1 MQLTGSLSI
10 GWVDFLLVSPALAL
24 LLGSVIP
31 LAIKVLRGNEE
42 QNAFATLLYG
52 YMGLIVAAG
61 LLVAGYGMKQ
71 TAFEGAVVFD
81 GISSVAGLIVILMT
95 AIALT
100 FARDNFATNTHQFSE
115 FVFLMMNAAIG
126 MLVFIWANDLI
137 VMFIGLELMSLCL
150 YVLIAMSSED
160 KLSKESAFK
169 YFVLGSFASA
179 IMLYGISFIY
189 GTAGSTYLPELK
201 TAGAT
206 LISTNRLFLLGFVM
220 LLVGMLFKIAAFP
233 FQAWTPDVYQGSPTP
248 VTGFMATG
256 VKAATLAFFLRLMAT
271 QTLVAERAW
280 PLVNVLQ
287 WLAALT
293 IIVGNVGAFRQHS
306 VKRML
311 AYSSIAHSGY
321 IMIGL
326 IAAGIGGENLVG
338 ASGVLFYIFSYAL
351 MTIGAFGVLSLLE
364 TNEDHDVS
372 IDDLRGLSKT
382 RPLVALAM
390 TVLLLSLAGIP
401 PTIGFFGKLFL
412 FSAAVKQ
419 GFWWLALWGVIGS
432 VISVYYY
439 LRPVVAMYM
448 QEAVTEQE
456 IFERPMSQFV
466 VVLMAVLVVGFGI
479 FSEPFFQMFVQSVA
493 PIF

>member
-1 MQLTGSLSI
+1 
-10 GWVDFLLVSPALAL
+10 
-24 LLGSVIP
+24 
-31 LAIKVLRGNEE
+31 
-42 QNAFATLLYG
+42 
-52 YMGLIVAAG
+52 
-61 LLVAGYGMKQ
+61 
-71 TAFEGAVVFD
+71 
-81 GISSVAGLIVILMT
+81 
-95 AIALT
+95 
-100 FARDNFATNTHQFSE
+100 
-115 FVFLMMNAAIG
+115 
-126 MLVFIWANDLI
+126 
-137 VMFIGLELMSLCL
+137 
-150 YVLIAMSSED
+150 
-160 KLSKESAFK
+160 
-169 YFVLGSFASA
+169 
-179 IMLYGISFIY
+179 
-189 GTAGSTYLPELK
+189 
-201 TAGAT
+201 
-206 LISTNRLFLLGFVM
+206 
-220 LLVGMLFKIAAFP
+220 
-233 FQAWTPDVYQGSPTP
+233 
-248 VTGFMATG
+248 
-256 VKAATLAFFLRLMAT
+256 MAT

-401 PTIGFFGKLFL
+401 PTVGFFGKLFL

-448 QEAVTEQE
+448 QEAITEQE
-456 IFERPMSQFV
+456 IFERPLSQFV

-479 FSEPFFQMFVQSVA
+479 FSEPFFQLFVQSVA